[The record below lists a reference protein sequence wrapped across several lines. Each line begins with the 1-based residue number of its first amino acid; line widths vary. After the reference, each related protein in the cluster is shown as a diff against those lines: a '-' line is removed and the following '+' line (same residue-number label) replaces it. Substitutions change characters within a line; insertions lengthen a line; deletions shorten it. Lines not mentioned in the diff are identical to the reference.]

1 MIQRLINWLALT
13 PTERNVILFL
23 TLTLVIGAAIRFYQ
37 ERFSPD
43 RQFDYTSVDSTFAVF
58 QKRVASDSLRQN
70 DGASSRVI
78 NINIATKAEL
88 TSLPGIGAVLAD
100 RIIRQREEQG
110 EFETISELQ
119 KVKGISKKK
128 FEKLKPLIAVE

>member
-23 TLTLVIGAAIRFYQ
+23 TLTLLIGAAIRYYQ
-37 ERFSPD
+37 DSVPSN
-43 RQFDYTSVDSTFAVF
+43 RQFDYSAIDSTFAVF
-58 QKRVASDSLRQN
+58 QKRVASDSMRQEEN
-70 DGASSRVI
+70 PSKQVV
-78 NINIATKAEL
+78 NINRATKTQL
-88 TSLPGIGAVLAD
+88 TSLPGIGDVLAD

-110 EFETISELQ
+110 EFETIEDLQ
-119 KVKGISKKK
+119 KIKGISKKK